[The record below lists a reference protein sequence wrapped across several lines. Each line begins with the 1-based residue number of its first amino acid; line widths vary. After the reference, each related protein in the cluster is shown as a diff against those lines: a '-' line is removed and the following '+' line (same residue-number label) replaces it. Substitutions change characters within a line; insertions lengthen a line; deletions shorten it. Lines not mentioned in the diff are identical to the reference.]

1 VRKENL
7 LQAVVKLQINDT
19 RQLLNAIEQVIT
31 LLDDRLILSVLSV
44 WTISFN
50 HSSNLVHFAIQ
61 TTSSDEAGQFS
72 ATTS

>member
-1 VRKENL
+1 
-7 LQAVVKLQINDT
+7 
-19 RQLLNAIEQVIT
+19 LNAIEQVIT